1 MAGKILGVIPWGRGS
16 TLGEF
21 VKDVGDVSTGFM
33 SAAVQS
39 AQTQDAREAKIADAV
54 ESSILKA
61 KLNVDSKYPKFL
73 EYEDTKLQQYKSLA
87 ENPAVGPDKA
97 PFFYYAPGFLDKK
110 TWLEDAIAWSQNPRN
125 KDYKWTGGTMPEET
139 YAENINKYRTDV
151 KGSFSGHH
159 GDYMEKLFV
168 SQGEEVTVPPSD
180 IGQRAVTGI
189 GATDTAVTGVGAT
202 DTTGALLT
210 GGGMFP
216 PVKDIPWTKQK
227 DKIAAK
233 FLGYDKLGISGAQA
247 VQLGFATSNELLIWQ
262 EMSKIGDKKWAAIEI
277 AMEGNS
283 ELVRALIN
291 ENPDVVAAAQA
302 DIMKMANGIYNA
314 YFLPEYRAGAMLET
328 GVPEPETKGNKTYIP
343 IGESPDTGEDIWV
356 IQGDESGTNYI
367 KKMDVFLKVENI
379 DGKTIVEG
387 SAEWKKLYGGT
398 GFFNLPK
405 GVNPFLQ

>member
-1 MAGKILGVIPWGRGS
+1 MAKLFGIIPYGGGS
-16 TLGEF
+16 PVGEF
-21 VKDVGDVSTGFM
+21 VKDVGEVSTGFM

-39 AQTQDAREAKIADAV
+39 AQTQDAREAAIADAV

-61 KLNVDSKYPKFL
+61 KLNVDEKYVKFK

-97 PFFYYAPGFLDKK
+97 PYFYFTPGFLDKK
-110 TWLEDAIAWSQNPRN
+110 TWNEDAIAWSQHN
-125 KDYKWTGGTMPEET
+125 KDYKWTGSTMPEEK
-139 YAENINKYRTDV
+139 YAENISKYRTDV

-168 SQGEEVTVPPSD
+168 SQGEDVIVPPTD
-180 IGQRAVTGI
+180 IGQRAVTGV
-189 GATDTAVTGVGAT
+189 GTESTAE
-202 DTTGALLT
+202 ALLT
-210 GGGMFP
+210 GGGMVP
-216 PVKDIPWTKQK
+216 PVKDIPWIKQK
-227 DKIAAK
+227 DKIAAR

-247 VQLGFATSNELLIWQ
+247 VQLGFATRDELRIWE
-262 EMSKIGDKKWAAIEI
+262 EMSKIGDKKWAAIDM

-291 ENPDVVAAAQA
+291 ENPDVVATAQA

-314 YFLPEYRAGAMLET
+314 YFLPEYRAGAMLES

-387 SAEWKKLYGGT
+387 SAEWKKLYGSSTFSPIKKIAETITGT
-398 GFFNLPK
+398 IFP
-405 GVNPFLQ
+405 Q

>member
-1 MAGKILGVIPWGRGS
+1 MAKLFGIIPYGGS
-16 TLGEF
+16 SPVGEF
-21 VKDVGDVSTGFM
+21 VKDVGDVGTGFM
-33 SAAVQS
+33 GAAVQS
-39 AQTQDAREAKIADAV
+39 AQTQDAREAAITDAV
-54 ESSILKA
+54 EKA
-61 KLNVDSKYPKFL
+61 VLSAKIGIDAKYPEFKK
-73 EYEDTKLQQYKSLA
+73 YEDTKLEQYKSLV

-97 PFFYYAPGFLDKK
+97 PFFYFAPGFLDKK
-110 TWLEDAIAWSQNPRN
+110 TWMEDAIAWSQNPRN

-139 YAENINKYRTDV
+139 YAENINKYRTNV
-151 KGSFSGHH
+151 KDSFSGHH

-168 SQGEEVTVPPSD
+168 SQDGDVKVPPSD
-180 IGQRAVTGI
+180 IGQRAVTGV
-189 GATDTAVTGVGAT
+189 GTTDTEEAVAT
-202 DTTGALLT
+202 AT

-216 PVKDIPWTKQK
+216 PPKEIPWTKQK

-247 VQLGFATSNELLIWQ
+247 VQLGFATSSELRIWQ

-343 IGESPDTGEDIWV
+343 IGKSNDTGEDIWV

-387 SAEWKKLYGGT
+387 SAEWKKLYGSSTFSPIKKIAETITGT
-398 GFFNLPK
+398 IFP
-405 GVNPFLQ
+405 Q